1 MAPQGKLDGRTVLI
15 SGMARGQGRSHAVR
29 SAAEGANIVGFDI
42 CADIE
47 SVPYPLA
54 TADDLAETQKLVRE
68 AGGAMVARQAD
79 VRDRDAVQAVVDEGV
94 AAFGAIDS
102 ATVTSASP
110 RRRSAAP
117 YR

>member
-1 MAPQGKLDGRTVLI
+1 MASQGKLDGRTVLI
-15 SGMARGQGRSHAVR
+15 SGVARGQGRSHAVR
-29 SAAEGANIVGFDI
+29 CAAEGANIVGFDL

-79 VRDRDAVQAVVDEGV
+79 VRDRDAV
-94 AAFGAIDS
+94 
-102 ATVTSASP
+102 
-110 RRRSAAP
+110 
-117 YR
+117 